1 MNRATIGRPAMR
13 PITSAPSSGATR
25 IIAATCVVGL
35 LYAGRDILAPI
46 ALASVLSLVLAPLKR
61 KLASG
66 GIGQAAGAG
75 VSVLLAAACIALAG
89 FFITSQFVAVATD
102 LPRYKEAVR
111 AKLQHVMDV
120 TIRPLERIHSD
131 IVGVVPE
138 SPASSVARPQTPSN
152 SRAAGS
158 AAPPEALPGK
168 ESTAALVFSSLW
180 GPLSQAG
187 IVLVLLVFI
196 LLGHETL
203 RERMIRLAG
212 ETEVG
217 RTMQAIDDAAQ
228 GVSRFFFSQ
237 LVVNATFG
245 IVLGLALWMVGIPHP
260 VLWGALGGL
269 ARFIPYVGALGA
281 GVSIAA
287 FAAAVDPGWS
297 LMFWSIGWFLVLEV
311 VVAHFVEPQVYG
323 HSAGLAPLGVIVS
336 ALFWGMIWGPLGLLL
351 STPMTLCLVVAGRH
365 IRALE
370 PISVIFG
377 ETPGLTEGL
386 RLYQQALS
394 GDPQN
399 IIATARRYLR
409 RSNFARYSDQVV
421 LPALS
426 LASADAR
433 QSRIGTEQQE
443 RVRLTIRQAMQALAR
458 TAQIGDASR
467 RRRSTSL
474 LDADVGAHLAEVR
487 EKRLRMWPGPREDLD
502 ASLVVCVGLGS
513 ERDELVGELLEQSLR
528 DEGIESRAI
537 SVDIGS
543 DYPVSAAL
551 AANGRGPSGL
561 VSTVVLAYPL
571 EEDHELWQS
580 VSLMVRDS
588 LPFAMVLTVRPPHE
602 EGLADEALVR
612 GPVDLVVRSFSEV
625 VAFVLSGRSTA
636 RSS

>member
-1 MNRATIGRPAMR
+1 MR
-13 PITSAPSSGATR
+13 PISPAPSSIALR
-25 IIAATCVVGL
+25 IVAATCVLAL
-35 LYAGRDILAPI
+35 LYVGREILAPI

-61 KLASG
+61 KLARG
-66 GIGQAAGAG
+66 GIGQAAGAA
-75 VSVLLAAACIALAG
+75 VSVFFAAACIVLAG
-89 FFITSQFVAVATD
+89 VFITSQFVAVATD
-102 LPRYKEAVR
+102 LPQYKEAVR
-111 AKLQHVMDV
+111 AKVQHVMDV
-120 TIRPLERIHSD
+120 TIRPLERLHSN
-131 IVGVVPE
+131 IVGVVPQA
-138 SPASSVARPQTPSN
+138 PASAVARPQTSSP
-152 SRAAGS
+152 AARS
-158 AAPPEALPGK
+158 PAPPEALPAK
-168 ESTAALVFSSLW
+168 ESTAALVFSSVW

-212 ETEVG
+212 EAEVG

-245 IVLGLALWMVGIPHP
+245 FVLGVALWIVGIPHP
-260 VLWGALGGL
+260 ALWGALGAL

-281 GVSIAA
+281 GAAIAA
-287 FAAAVDPGWS
+287 FAAAIDPGWS
-297 LMFWSIGWFLVLEV
+297 LMFWSMGCFLVLEA

-336 ALFWGMIWGPLGLLL
+336 ALFWGAMWGPLGLLL

-370 PISVIFG
+370 PITVVFG

-394 GDPQN
+394 GEPQN
-399 IIATARRYLR
+399 IITAARRYLR
-409 RSNFARYSDQVV
+409 RSNFARYCDQVV
-421 LPALS
+421 LPALA

-433 QSRIGTEQQE
+433 QARIEREQQE
-443 RVRLTIRQAMQALAR
+443 RVRRTIRQATQALAR
-458 TAQIGDASR
+458 NAQIGDASR

-487 EKRLRMWPGPREDLD
+487 ENRLRLWPGPRADLD
-502 ASLVVCVGLGS
+502 VALVMCVGLGS
-513 ERDELVGELLEQSLR
+513 ERDELLGELLQQSLR
-528 DEGIESRAI
+528 DEGIESQPI
-537 SVDIGS
+537 SVDVGS
-543 DYPVSAAL
+543 DYDVNAAL
-551 AANGRGPSGL
+551 AATGPAISGL

-571 EEDHELWQS
+571 EEEHDLWQS
-580 VSLMVRDS
+580 VSLMVRDAF
-588 LPFAMVLTVRPPHE
+588 PYAMVLTVRPPYE
-602 EGLADEALVR
+602 EGLTDEMLVR

-625 VAFVLSGRSTA
+625 VAFVLAGRPTA
-636 RSS
+636 R

>member
-1 MNRATIGRPAMR
+1 MR
-13 PITSAPSSGATR
+13 PLSPAPSSAASR
-25 IIAATCVVGL
+25 IIAATCVLGL
-35 LYAGRDILAPI
+35 LYVGRELLAPI

-61 KLASG
+61 KLARG
-66 GIGQAAGAG
+66 GIGQAAGAAI
-75 VSVLLAAACIALAG
+75 SVLFAAACLALAG
-89 FFITSQFVAVATD
+89 VFITSQFIAVATD
-102 LPRYKEAVR
+102 LPQYKEAVR

-120 TIRPLERIHSD
+120 TIRPLEKIHSE
-131 IVGVVPE
+131 IIGVVPQV
-138 SPASSVARPQTPSN
+138 PAAIRPQRQATAPAP
-152 SRAAGS
+152 RPP
-158 AAPPEALPGK
+158 APPEALPAK

-180 GPLSQAG
+180 GPLSKTG

-245 IVLGLALWMVGIPHP
+245 IVLGVALWMVGIPHAA
-260 VLWGALGGL
+260 LWGALGAL

-281 GVSIAA
+281 GAAIAA

-297 LMFWSIGWFLVLEV
+297 LMFWSIGCYLVLEV
-311 VVAHFVEPQVYG
+311 VVANIVEPRVYG

-336 ALFWGMIWGPLGLLL
+336 ALFWGAIWGPLGLLL

-370 PISVIFG
+370 PITVIFG

-394 GDPQN
+394 GEPQN
-399 IIATARRYLR
+399 IIAAARRDLR
-409 RSNFARYSDQVV
+409 RSNFARYCDQVI
-421 LPALS
+421 LPALA

-433 QSRIGTEQQE
+433 QARIGREQQE
-443 RVRLTIRQAMQALAR
+443 RVRLTIRQATEVLTR
-458 TAQIGDASR
+458 NPQIGDASR

-487 EKRLRMWPGPREDLD
+487 EKRLRLWPGPSADLD
-502 ASLVVCVGLGS
+502 ASLVICVGLGS
-513 ERDELVGELLEQSLR
+513 ERDELLGELLEQALR
-528 DEGIESRAI
+528 DEGIESRSI
-537 SVDIGS
+537 SVDVGS
-543 DYPVSAAL
+543 DYRVSAAL
-551 AANGRGPSGL
+551 AAEGHGTSGL
-561 VSTVVLAYPL
+561 VSTVVLAYPHQ
-571 EEDHELWQS
+571 EDHELWQS
-580 VSLMVRDS
+580 VSLKVRDAF
-588 LPFAMVLTVRPPHE
+588 PYAMVLTVRPPYE
-602 EGLADEALVR
+602 EGLTDEMLVR

-625 VAFVLSGRSTA
+625 VAFVLAGRAAA
-636 RSS
+636 R

>member
-1 MNRATIGRPAMR
+1 MR
-13 PITSAPSSGATR
+13 PLSSAPSSGAAR
-25 IIAATCVVGL
+25 IIAATCVLAL
-35 LYAGRDILAPI
+35 LYVGREILAPI

-61 KLASG
+61 KLARG
-66 GIGQAAGAG
+66 GIGQAAGAA
-75 VSVLLAAACIALAG
+75 VSVLLATAAIALAAV
-89 FFITSQFVAVATD
+89 FITSQFVEVAAD
-102 LPRYKEAVR
+102 LPQYKEAVR
-111 AKLQHVMDV
+111 AKLQRVMDV
-120 TIRPLERIHSD
+120 TIRPLERIHSN
-131 IVGVVPE
+131 IVGVVPHI
-138 SPASSVARPQTPSN
+138 PSSAVTRRQSQSSAAAARPP
-152 SRAAGS
+152 A
-158 AAPPEALPGK
+158 PEALPPR
-168 ESTAALVFSSLW
+168 ESTAELVFSSLW
-180 GPLSQAG
+180 GPVSQAG

-212 ETEVG
+212 EAEVG

-245 IVLGLALWMVGIPHP
+245 VVLGLALWIVGVPHAA
-260 VLWGALGGL
+260 LWGALGGL

-281 GVSIAA
+281 GAALAA

-297 LMFWSIGWFLVLEV
+297 LMFWSIGCFLVLEA

-323 HSAGLAPLGVIVS
+323 QSAGLAPLGVIVS
-336 ALFWGMIWGPLGLLL
+336 ALFWGAMWGPLGLLL

-370 PISVIFG
+370 PITVIFG

-394 GDPQN
+394 GDAQ
-399 IIATARRYLR
+399 AVVGAARRYLK
-409 RSNFARYSDQVV
+409 RSNFARYCDQVV
-421 LPALS
+421 LPALA

-433 QSRIGTEQQE
+433 QARTEREQQE
-443 RVRLTIRQAMQALAR
+443 RVRRTVRQAMEALAR
-458 TAQIGDASR
+458 HAKVVDASR

-487 EKRLRMWPGPREDLD
+487 ENRLRLWPGPRSDLD
-502 ASLVVCVGLGS
+502 LSLVMCVGLGS
-513 ERDELVGELLEQSLR
+513 ERDELIGELLQQSLR
-528 DEGIESRAI
+528 DDGIEARTI
-537 SVDIGS
+537 SVDVGS
-543 DYPVSAAL
+543 DYDVRAAL
-551 AANGRGPSGL
+551 AAGGRGTSGL
-561 VSTVVLAYPL
+561 VSIVVLAYPL

-580 VSLMVRDS
+580 VTLMVRDAF
-588 LPFAMVLTVRPPHE
+588 PYAMVLTVRPPYE

-625 VAFVLSGRSTA
+625 VAFVFAGRATV
-636 RSS
+636 R

>member
-1 MNRATIGRPAMR
+1 MLA
-13 PITSAPSSGATR
+13 
-25 IIAATCVVGL
+25 L
-35 LYAGRDILAPI
+35 LYVGREILAPI

-61 KLASG
+61 KLARG
-66 GIGQAAGAG
+66 GIGQAAGAA
-75 VSVLLAAACIALAG
+75 VSVLFAAGCIALAG
-89 FFITSQFVAVATD
+89 IFITSQFIAVATD
-102 LPRYKEAVR
+102 LPQYKEAVR
-111 AKLQHVMDV
+111 AKLQRVMDV
-120 TIRPLERIHSD
+120 TVRPLERIQSD
-131 IVGVVPE
+131 IAGVVPHVPTPDAARQHATSGAAAAR
-138 SPASSVARPQTPSN
+138 SP
-152 SRAAGS
+152 
-158 AAPPEALPGK
+158 AAPPPPPAS

-212 ETEVG
+212 EAEVG

-237 LVVNATFG
+237 LIVNATFG
-245 IVLGLALWMVGIPHP
+245 IVLGLALWTVGIPHAA
-260 VLWGALGGL
+260 LWGALGAL
-269 ARFIPYVGALGA
+269 ARFIPYVGALAAGA
-281 GVSIAA
+281 AIAA

-297 LMFWSIGWFLVLEV
+297 LMFWSIGCFVVLEV

-336 ALFWGMIWGPLGLLL
+336 ALFWGAMWGPLGLLL

-365 IRALE
+365 IRSLE
-370 PISVIFG
+370 PITVVFG

-399 IIATARRYLR
+399 IIGAARRFLK
-409 RSNFARYSDQVV
+409 RSNFARYCDQVV
-421 LPALS
+421 LPGLA

-433 QSRIGTEQQE
+433 QARIGTEQQE
-443 RVRLTIRQAMQALAR
+443 RVRLTIRQATEVLAR
-458 TAQIGDASR
+458 QARIGDASR

-487 EKRLRMWPGPREDLD
+487 EKRLRLWPGARTDLD
-502 ASLVVCVGLGS
+502 ASLVVCLGLGS
-513 ERDELVGELLEQSLR
+513 ERDELMGALLRQSLV
-528 DEGIESRAI
+528 DEGIESRSI
-537 SVDIGS
+537 SVDVAS
-543 DYPVSAAL
+543 EYDLSAAL
-551 AANGRGPSGL
+551 SSDGGGPSAL

-571 EEDHELWQS
+571 EEDHDLWQS
-580 VSLMVRDS
+580 VSLRVRDAF
-588 LPFAMVLTVRPPHE
+588 PFAMVLTVKPPYE
-602 EGLADEALVR
+602 QGLADEALVR

-625 VAFVLSGRSTA
+625 VAFVLAGRSAA
-636 RSS
+636 RA